1 MQIGPGHTLAHY
13 EILSLLGKGGMG
25 EVYRASDSRL
35 GRDVAIKILP
45 QEFTTDA
52 ERLAR
57 FEREARVLASL
68 DHPWIASIFGIEEV
82 DGLRFLVMQLAEG
95 ENLAE
100 RLGRGPIP
108 IGDALPIAKQIAEAL
123 DVAHEKGIVHRDLKP
138 ANVMV
143 DRDGNVKVLDF
154 GLAKAFET
162 EEGEGDFS
170 NSPTMVRAASH
181 AGVILGTAAYMSPEQ
196 ARGKRVDKR
205 ADIWAFGVLLREMLT
220 GERLFEGETVS
231 DTLAAVLTKDVDLSS
246 LPKGAPRS
254 VRWVLERCLERD
266 PRKRLRDIGE
276 AHLALQKAM
285 DGQDADPM
293 TSPVPERRRTWREPL
308 AWALVA
314 LLLTAVIAVGW
325 TARAPRETP
334 GRELT
339 ARLSLFGEE
348 DLAQDGG
355 SSVVI
360 SPDGTMIALV
370 AGTAEGS
377 QLYLK
382 RLPQLGA
389 VPVPGTRG
397 AMSPFFSPDGQ
408 WLGFFADGKLKK
420 VATSGGAP
428 INLCDAALPRGGTW
442 GEGGTIAFSPGVAT
456 GLWIISENGGAPEPL
471 TTPDASA
478 GERSHR
484 WPAFVPGGEAILYM
498 AQARGGNYED
508 GTIQVVTL
516 SERTPKVVHTGGAYP
531 RYAQSG
537 HLLFGRQGTLFA
549 APFDLS
555 RLETTAT
562 AKPVLQ
568 QILSRTVNE
577 ATDDGTVHFDLSRD
591 GILVYR
597 QGTITSSSSRMVI
610 VDRENNPI
618 AQSPSALYTA
628 PSLSWDGSRVAVS
641 VSNQSR
647 SDIWIWEIATGSMS
661 RLTFDGTSNAISI
674 WAPDGREVAYSSV
687 REAGEGTIVS
697 PFVKAAD
704 GASAERPLVQGFEQA
719 PILGNSG
726 WLTSWSPDG
735 RYVVFQSDP
744 TGASFDVS
752 ILRIDEPNAPRTLF
766 RGKNAEVSPDGK
778 WIAYESTE
786 NEKDQVFVR
795 SVEGGGGRF
804 QISRDGGQFPHWTK
818 NGREIVWVNPGQ
830 GFKAASVTERG
841 PSLVVG
847 EEETLFEGRYL
858 SQNPLPA
865 WDVSA
870 DGSRFVF
877 LMSAESNHTDAKT
890 VIVST
895 GWHDELR
902 RLAPVD

>member
-13 EILSLLGKGGMG
+13 EIVSLLGKGGMG
-25 EVYRASDSRL
+25 EVYRASDSKL
-35 GRDVAIKILP
+35 GRDVAIKVLP

-95 ENLAE
+95 ENLAD
-100 RLGRGPIP
+100 RLRRGPIP
-108 IGDALPIAKQIAEAL
+108 IDEALPIARQIAEGL
-123 DVAHEKGIVHRDLKP
+123 DVAHERGIVHRDLKP

-143 DRDGNVKVLDF
+143 DREGNVKILDF

-162 EEGEGDFS
+162 EEGDGDFS

-231 DTLAAVLTKDVDLSS
+231 DTLAAVLTKDIDLSS
-246 LPKGAPRS
+246 LPKTVPAS
-254 VRWVLERCLERD
+254 VHWVLERCLERD

-276 AHLALQKAM
+276 ARLSLQNAI
-285 DGQDADPM
+285 DGHDSRSIS
-293 TSPVPERRRTWREPL
+293 SPAAPRRTWRELL
-308 AWALVA
+308 AWALVG
-314 LLLTAVIAVGW
+314 LLLIAVIAVGW
-325 TARAPRETP
+325 TARNPRATP
-334 GRELT
+334 RQELT
-339 ARLSLFGEE
+339 ARLSLFDEE

-355 SSVVI
+355 SSAVI
-360 SPDGTMIALV
+360 SADGTMLALV
-370 AGTAEGS
+370 AGNAEGS

-382 RLPQLGA
+382 RLDQLGA
-389 VPVPGTRG
+389 VLVPGTRG
-397 AMSPFFSPDGQ
+397 ASSPFFSPDGQ

-420 VATSGGAP
+420 VATTGGAP
-428 INLCDAALPRGGTW
+428 VSLCDAALPRGGSW
-442 GEGGTIAFSPGVAT
+442 GEGGNIVFAPGVAT

-471 TTPDASA
+471 TTTDVAA

-484 WPAFVPGGEAILYM
+484 WPGFVPGGEAVLFM
-498 AQARGGNYED
+498 AQGRGGNYED

-516 SERTPKVVHTGGAYP
+516 SERKPRIVHAGGAYP
-531 RYAQSG
+531 RYAESG

-549 APFDLS
+549 APFDRS
-555 RLETTAT
+555 RLETTAH

-577 ATDDGTVHFDLSRD
+577 ATDDGTVHYDVSRN

-597 QGTITSSSSRMVI
+597 QGTITSNSSRMVI
-610 VDRENNPI
+610 VDRENNLI
-618 AQSPSALYTA
+618 AASPSAIHTA
-628 PSLSWDGSRVAVS
+628 PSLSFDGTRVAVS

-647 SDIWIWEIATGSMS
+647 SDIWIWDVASGSMS
-661 RLTFDGTSNAISI
+661 RLTFDGSANAISI
-674 WAPDGREVAYSSV
+674 WSPDGSQVAYSSV
-687 REAGEGTIVS
+687 REAEGGTNVS

-704 GASAERPLVQGFEQA
+704 GASAERPLA
-719 PILGNSG
+719 PDAENAQILGNSG

-752 ILRIDEPNAPRTLF
+752 VLPIHEPAAPRALF
-766 RGKNAEVSPDGK
+766 TGRNAEVSPDGK

-786 NEKDQVFVR
+786 NDRDQVFIR
-795 SVEGGGGRF
+795 SVDGGGGRF
-804 QISRDGGQFPHWTK
+804 QISRDRGQFPHWTK
-818 NGREIVWVNPGQ
+818 EGREIVYVNPGQ
-830 GFKAASVTERG
+830 GFKAVPVNERG
-841 PSLVVG
+841 SSLVVG
-847 EEETLFEGRYL
+847 EEVTLFDGRYL
-858 SQNPLPA
+858 SQDPLPA

-877 LMSAESNHTDAKT
+877 LESPESSDTDSKT
-890 VIVST
+890 VIVAT
-895 GWHDELR
+895 NWHDELR
-902 RLAPVD
+902 RLAPTD